1 MEALPIHLLLAC
13 FRSSPS
19 IGLCEVTEESHAK
32 NDRPFPFRNEM
43 VYFVHKYKE
52 GVFRAGLK

>member
-43 VYFVHKYKE
+43 VYFVHIKMK
-52 GVFRAGLK
+52 